1 MTSDELTKRNFLDI
15 VYRQTDGDPSAQVS
29 MYEAGAA
36 LGLEKSGAGLL
47 AEGLMVEGLVEL
59 RTLSGGISITNE
71 GMACLGYSAR
81 GSSVTAEPQLGT
93 GELLTQEDRDL
104 LAKLNAEI
112 QAAVSSRQLDYALVE
127 ELVIDLKTIEVQLL
141 SPRAKTMIIREVL
154 RSLQTSMAGVDPI
167 LADKLSHQL
176 G

>member
-154 RSLQTSMAGVDPI
+154 RSLQTALAGVDPI

>member
-112 QAAVSSRQLDYALVE
+112 QAAVSSRQLDYAVVE

-154 RSLQTSMAGVDPI
+154 RSLQTSMAGVDPV

>member
-81 GSSVTAEPQLGT
+81 GSSATIKPQLGT

-112 QAAVSSRQLDYALVE
+112 QAAVSSRQLDYTLVE

-154 RSLQTSMAGVDPI
+154 RSLQTALAGVDPV
-167 LADKLSHQL
+167 LADKLSRQL
-176 G
+176 

>member
-1 MTSDELTKRNFLDI
+1 MTSDDLTKKNFLDE

-36 LGLEKSGAGLL
+36 IGLEKSGAGLL

-59 RTLSGGISITNE
+59 RTLSGGISITDE

-81 GSSVTAEPQLGT
+81 GWSDRAEPQLGS
-93 GELLTQEDRDL
+93 GELLTQADRDL
-104 LAKLNAEI
+104 LEKFTAEI
-112 QAAVSSRQLDYALVE
+112 KAAVSNRQLDYPQVE

-154 RSLQTSMAGVDPI
+154 RSLQTALTGVDPA
-167 LADKLSHQL
+167 LAEKLNHQL

>member
-1 MTSDELTKRNFLDI
+1 MTSDELTKRNFLDE

-36 LGLEKSGAGLL
+36 IGLEKSGAGLL

-59 RTLSGGISITNE
+59 RTLAGGISITDE

-81 GSSVTAEPQLGT
+81 GSSASTEPQLST

-104 LAKLNAEI
+104 LAKLNVAI
-112 QAAVSSRQLDYALVE
+112 HAAVSSRQLDYALIE

-154 RSLQTSMAGVDPI
+154 RSLQTALTGVDPV
-167 LADKLSHQL
+167 LAGKLGRQL
-176 G
+176 